1 MGGDR
6 HDFHRGIAPDIDLAP
21 GDSEMRFAFETY
33 MTLQDAG
40 ERARPRTLAS
50 ERLRAASKAESS
62 NTGMDDTHRR
72 TPSHTSNLTQEPA
85 QLGEDGDG
93 DSLTPVAHRDELDR
107 LAEDDDSDSLEGR
120 RARARALHRNE
131 RGAAQIKGFR
141 TLTWMK
147 TNAEDGVAKMREA
160 VESRKAKRIGKMEAE
175 GISHF

>member
-1 MGGDR
+1 MI
-6 HDFHRGIAPDIDLAP
+6 FHRGIAPEHRSCTA

-93 DSLTPVAHRDELDR
+93 DSLYAQSLTETSSTASQKTTTRTASKADVRVHAHCT
-107 LAEDDDSDSLEGR
+107 G
-120 RARARALHRNE
+120 
-131 RGAAQIKGFR
+131 
-141 TLTWMK
+141 T
-147 TNAEDGVAKMREA
+147 REA
-160 VESRKAKRIGKMEAE
+160 LPRSRGLGR
-175 GISHF
+175 